1 MAAKIRGINSL
12 HLNYTKFE
20 LPNNLASY
28 NSIQKKDDKVRNKR
42 KREGKVE
49 IDWQRRSKFWLVR
62 MCEKQKRCLISP
74 D

>member
-1 MAAKIRGINSL
+1 MEEKYNQKKSL
-12 HLNYTKFE
+12 AVTLLLF
-20 LPNNLASY
+20 PNNLASY

-49 IDWQRRSKFWLVR
+49 IDWQRRSKYWLVR
-62 MCEKQKRCLISP
+62 MCEKQKRCLLSP